1 MAMLMLVGIGNTNN
15 SYASGTEKIEMS
27 VVRPGRHVINDI
39 SWTTVAESQNGFGK
53 NVTISAD
60 AALSYTSIRRLG
72 RNGNVL
78 WIERDTFKVLGETK
92 TFWCGKDVYK
102 VQLIN
107 ARGGRSVFTS
117 W

>member
-1 MAMLMLVGIGNTNN
+1 MLFGIGNVNN
-15 SYASGTEKIEMS
+15 SYASGTEKIEMA
-27 VVRPGRHVINDI
+27 VVRPGTKVINDS
-39 SWTTVAESQNGFGK
+39 SWTTVAESSNGLGK
-53 NVTISAD
+53 NVRISAD
-60 AALSYTSIRRLG
+60 AALSYTSIRMLG

-78 WIERDTFKVLGETK
+78 WIERNTFKVLPETK

-107 ARGGRSVFTS
+107 ARGGRSVYVS